1 MNSNIV
7 CVKVLKEKLMMDK
20 KNLGEHKAEENKGGN
35 TADRVE
41 VPENLGRLQ
50 NFPISF
56 FAIIMGLSGFTIA
69 WEKAAHLM
77 QIPVFFDSLFAWG
90 TLLVF
95 LVISGLYIKK
105 ILFYP
110 EAVTAELKHPVK
122 LSFFPAVSIS
132 LLLISVVMM
141 NRAETLS
148 HVSWFFG
155 VLFHFVLF
163 LYVLN
168 SWMHHEHYQTA
179 HISPAWF
186 IPAVGNV
193 LVPITGMHFGYV
205 ETSWFFFSIGIIFW
219 VILFSIFFN
228 RILFHNPMP
237 KHLVPTLFILIAP
250 PAVGFIAYVK
260 LNGGLDN
267 FAHILYYIALFLT
280 LSLFTQIKQ
289 FTSLPFFLSWWAYS
303 FPISAI
309 TIASFLM
316 YSLTK
321 NIMFA
326 SIGGILLAILSG
338 IIALLIFKTYKAI
351 TMKKVCVESH

>member
-1 MNSNIV
+1 
-7 CVKVLKEKLMMDK
+7 MDK
-20 KNLGEHKAEENKGGN
+20 NQPNADTNPSGNNKGN
-35 TADRVE
+35 SATSMVE
-41 VPENLGRLQ
+41 ESENLDRLQ

-77 QIPVFFDSLFAWG
+77 QTHVFFDALSAWG
-90 TLLVF
+90 TLLAF
-95 LVISGLYIKK
+95 LIISGLYINK
-105 ILFYP
+105 ILIYP

-122 LSFFPAVSIS
+122 LSFFPAASIG
-132 LLLISVVMM
+132 LLLISVAMV
-141 NRAETLS
+141 NRAEALS
-148 HVSWFFG
+148 HVLWFLG
-155 VLFHFVLF
+155 TLFHFVLF
-163 LYVLN
+163 LYVVN
-168 SWMHHEHYQTA
+168 SWMHHEHYQIT

-193 LVPITGMHFGYV
+193 LIPIVGMHFGYV
-205 ETSWFFFSIGIIFW
+205 EVSWFFFSIGIIFW
-219 VILFSIFFN
+219 IILFTLFFN

-250 PAVGFIAYVK
+250 PAVGFISYVK

-280 LSLFTQIKQ
+280 FSLFTQFKQ
-289 FTSLPFFLSWWAYS
+289 FATLPFFLSWWAYS

-316 YSLTK
+316 YSLTH

-326 SIGGILLAILSG
+326 TIGGILLAILTA
-338 IIALLIFKTYKAI
+338 IIALLVFKTYKAI
-351 TMKKVCVESH
+351 SMKKVCVES